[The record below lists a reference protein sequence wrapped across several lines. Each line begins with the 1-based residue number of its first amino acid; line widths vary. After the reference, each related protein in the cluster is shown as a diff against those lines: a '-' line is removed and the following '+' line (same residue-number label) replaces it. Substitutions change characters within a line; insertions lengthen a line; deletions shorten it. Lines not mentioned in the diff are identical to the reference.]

1 MKKATGGILA
11 ALLVLCFI
19 CLAIL
24 GFLLI
29 RKNEEA
35 EELSSDVR
43 KYKKDLKA
51 YEEQLAKQDED
62 FNNEKSELL
71 KANEE
76 LKNEKKNTETEL
88 KETKEQLEES
98 LSHIPEKG
106 NVTVRDDL
114 VRIYQRSNYK
124 DYCVANDTYDT
135 LEYKYE
141 MIYNYPTDVVFCGDS
156 LVERCSWDEMY
167 PELEVKN
174 RGIGGDTVYGLMS
187 RMDTIMAT
195 QPKKLFVYVGIND
208 VLFGREPDDI
218 INRYRELMDVIA
230 GYEGVKVYIQS
241 ILPVSAS
248 QSDAERILLDT
259 HEIDEALAGL
269 CEERGFTYIWLWDEY
284 AGDDWALL
292 DEYYYDGVHINAR
305 AYKHWKEILDPYV
318 YE

>member
-1 MKKATGGILA
+1 MKKVTGGIIA

-19 CLAIL
+19 CMAIL
-24 GFLLI
+24 GVLLF
-29 RKNEEA
+29 RKNAEA
-35 EELSSDVR
+35 DDLSSDVR

-51 YEEQLAKQDED
+51 CEEQLAKQAED
-62 FNNEKSELL
+62 FDNEKKDLL
-71 KANEE
+71 K
-76 LKNEKKNTETEL
+76 KNEDLENGKKNTENEL
-88 KETKEQLEES
+88 KEAKEQLEES
-98 LSHIPEKG
+98 LSHTPEPG
-106 NVTVRDDL
+106 NVIIKDDL
-114 VRIYQRSNYK
+114 ARVYPYYK
-124 DYCVANDTYDT
+124 DFCVANDTYDT
-135 LEYKYE
+135 LEYKFE
-141 MIYNYPTDVVFCGDS
+141 MVYNYPTDVVFCGDS

-174 RGIGGDTVYGLMS
+174 RGIGGDTVNGLMS

-208 VLFGREPDDI
+208 VLFGREPADI
-218 INRYRELMDVIA
+218 INRFRELMDVIA
-230 GYEGVKVYIQS
+230 QYDGVKVYIQS

-269 CEERGFTYIWLWDEY
+269 CEERGFTYIWLWDDY

-292 DEYYYDGVHINAR
+292 DEYYYDGVHVNAH